1 MSKRTHAGGRR
12 GHQRQSPPQSLRDPG
27 GTHNGVWIHG
37 MHPAIA
43 ALRNPVRKILRVVG
57 TAETIAKL
65 HSDPEIP
72 AALLTHAHTTGR
84 VEIDNLVGAGAVHQ
98 GLAVLA
104 RPLSSSLADVLD
116 RVAAT
121 DRTCIVV
128 LDQVTDP
135 HNVGAVLRSAA
146 AFGAVAVLA
155 PDRGAPD
162 ESGVMAKS
170 ASGAL
175 EMIPY
180 IKNVNLVRALEQL
193 KEHSFWLVGLD
204 AAAPKNLADVDLEGR
219 IALVMGAEGEG
230 LRRLVRETCDHM
242 AKLPMTGAMESLN
255 VSNAAVVALYEW
267 ARQTQA
273 QTQG

>member
-1 MSKRTHAGGRR
+1 VSNRTHAGGRR
-12 GHQRQSPPQSLRDPG
+12 GHQRQSPPHSPRDAG
-27 GTHNGVWIHG
+27 RTHNGVWIHG

-57 TAETIAKL
+57 TAETVAKL
-65 HSDPEIP
+65 RSDPEIP
-72 AALLTHAHTTGR
+72 AALLTNAHTTGR

-116 RVAAT
+116 RVEAT
-121 DRTCIVV
+121 DRACIVV

-155 PDRGAPD
+155 PDRRAPD

-175 EMIPY
+175 EIIPY
-180 IKNVNLVRALEQL
+180 IKNINLVRTLEQL
-193 KEHSFWLVGLD
+193 KEHRFWLVGLD
-204 AAAPKNLADVDLEGR
+204 VAAPKNLADVDLEGR
-219 IALVMGAEGEG
+219 IVLVMGAEGEG

-242 AKLPMTGAMESLN
+242 AKLPMTAAMESLN
-255 VSNAAVVALYEW
+255 VSNATVVALYEW
-267 ARQTQA
+267 TRQTQA
-273 QTQG
+273 